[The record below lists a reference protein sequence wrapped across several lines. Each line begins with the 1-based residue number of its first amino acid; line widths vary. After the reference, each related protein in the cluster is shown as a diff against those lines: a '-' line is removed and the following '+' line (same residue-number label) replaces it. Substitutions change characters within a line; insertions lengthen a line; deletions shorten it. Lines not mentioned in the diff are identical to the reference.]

1 MFLKTNV
8 VILQTNDIVM
18 TKLVANSDVK
28 IDKAVRMY
36 VSKVG
41 KESDLTVVDKNITYK
56 KFLSNRMLI
65 VHSIRRGLPY
75 ELYDLIKERTPFNEE
90 DWAQFLGVSLR
101 TLQRNKTKKD
111 FVFDP
116 IPTEKILELAEVT
129 ALGKEVFDT
138 KEQFYL
144 WLNTPNF
151 ALGNLQ
157 PFELL
162 KDSYGKEMVMNE
174 LNKIQYGIFV

>member
-1 MFLKTNV
+1 M
-8 VILQTNDIVM
+8 
-18 TKLVANSDVK
+18 
-28 IDKAVRMY
+28 
-36 VSKVG
+36 
-41 KESDLTVVDKNITYK
+41 
-56 KFLSNRMLI
+56 
-65 VHSIRRGLPY
+65 PY
-75 ELYDLIKERTPFNEE
+75 EIYDLIKERTPFNEE

-101 TLQRNKTKKD
+101 TLQRNKSKKD

-151 ALGNLQ
+151 ALGNLK